1 MKKKYLER
9 EPPTPP
15 PSPITCPYLNLIKGL
30 AAPLHQSFVSFF
42 HGFPKLGDWS
52 KTKLCVPKNVGPK
65 IFCAPKNFWSK
76 KFWIQTNFESKR
88 FVSAKN
94 FCQKKNWVQKIWGKQ
109 NFGTKKNLGLKH
121 FGSDFFEK
129 CPPPGIKFRQEDIMT
144 EAYRIVIIM
153 SKQFPIFFLH
163 LYCLIAVNIL
173 SFQIRPNKTKYQIT
187 VSQPINYEQIDN
199 SNYSMPICAHLWL
212 KLARSTMFM
221 WIYRKLT
228 IQSKSVGLGVDFVF
242 SL

>member
-1 MKKKYLER
+1 MQKIFVRKKIGYRKFGVNKILGQKKIWVWNILGQIFLKNA
-9 EPPTPP
+9 PP
-15 PSPITCPYLNLIKGL
+15 P
-30 AAPLHQSFVSFF
+30 
-42 HGFPKLGDWS
+42 W
-52 KTKLCVPKNVGPK
+52 
-65 IFCAPKNFWSK
+65 
-76 KFWIQTNFESKR
+76 
-88 FVSAKN
+88 
-94 FCQKKNWVQKIWGKQ
+94 
-109 NFGTKKNLGLKH
+109 
-121 FGSDFFEK
+121 
-129 CPPPGIKFRQEDIMT
+129 IKFRQEDIMT

-242 SL
+242 SLWQVTTTNPHQNLPEGSLLQNYGEPSKNKTSQIWTSSKHGGGGRQRRSQTFYQKKV